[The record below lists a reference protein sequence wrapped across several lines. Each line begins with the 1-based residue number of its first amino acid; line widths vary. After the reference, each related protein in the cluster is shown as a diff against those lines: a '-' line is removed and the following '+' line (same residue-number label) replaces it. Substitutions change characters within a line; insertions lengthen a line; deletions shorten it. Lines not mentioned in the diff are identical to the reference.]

1 MIHFNDEQASKMRGK
16 EERLS
21 LEEETQ
27 AIQLMNEALE
37 CLSGRRIV
45 KKGEIKLLQRF
56 VSNYENM
63 NHYTNYSS
71 GLWCTDTR
79 EKVIDNEK
87 ILFELSYGD

>member
-45 KKGEIKLLQRF
+45 KERLNF
-56 VSNYENM
+56 YN
-63 NHYTNYSS
+63 
-71 GLWCTDTR
+71 GLFQIMKT
-79 EKVIDNEK
+79 
-87 ILFELSYGD
+87 